1 MPETLFYVGLQ
12 LAIALLITR
21 PASAILSL
29 AGAPGAWIAYS
40 FRKNILMYCFGLL
53 VATASELYLVLVF
66 AAALILWTRSLVAA
80 NPNLH
85 GWLLLGSTCVIS
97 ILPPWAVW
105 LSTWDG
111 MKDRRPTGEP
121 FLRPFFTIEHT
132 AKVAPLGVLVLAL
145 FPSVLNGGWGWLMAL
160 HR

>member
-1 MPETLFYVGLQ
+1 MLQSLFYVGIQ

-21 PASAILSL
+21 PAGVILSV

-40 FRKNILMYCFGLL
+40 FRTNNFVYRFGLL
-53 VATASELYLVLVF
+53 LATASELYLVLVF
-66 AAALILWTRSLVAA
+66 AAALILWTRSLLAA

-85 GWLLLGSTCVIS
+85 GWLLLGSSCVIS
-97 ILPPWAVW
+97 LLPPWAAW
-105 LSTWDG
+105 ASTWDG
-111 MKDRRPTGEP
+111 MKDRRPTGKP

-145 FPSVLNGGWGWLMAL
+145 FPSILTGGWGWLRSL